1 MRKKWSTGVIFIIGF
16 ALCCLPIIWNVI
28 EQRHQ
33 SDAVA
38 TYQNAVSKKDDT
50 KLKEI
55 MDNAA
60 IHAFFPLDD
69 RTAASAAKLL
79 NIDPQAL
86 TLLET
91 GECYIKGTFYNQN
104 RQKAIPGILH
114 GTTYRN
120 FKKAKPKLHKRPF
133 IDVPC
138 FDEKRC
144 NFPPAKN

>member
-1 MRKKWSTGVIFIIGF
+1 
-16 ALCCLPIIWNVI
+16 
-28 EQRHQ
+28 
-33 SDAVA
+33 
-38 TYQNAVSKKDDT
+38 
-50 KLKEI
+50 